1 MRLGPNQNQ
10 TLGLP
15 LFLKNLLF
23 FAKLCLMFH
32 KQNLTEPG
40 KNFFQA
46 LVKTG
51 LSESGIQVSPSV
63 KHYLSELLQFYI
75 FSDHLFSEMSA
86 SGKKQMNS
94 LAELYLNSQTSQ
106 EDSSH
111 HLKKIGDMSLY
122 ISGFFRDS
130 LKRKLI
136 SVDYYIQM
144 GQNAFHSLASRKEE
158 GVFKELAHHFKD
170 LVFVL
175 FCIHKKSSGSH
186 HDYLLSLMDQ
196 YMDEPSRQ
204 VEKKLKS
211 HGLHIPFKKQAPQ

>member
-1 MRLGPNQNQ
+1 
-10 TLGLP
+10 
-15 LFLKNLLF
+15 
-23 FAKLCLMFH
+23 MFH
-32 KQNLTEPG
+32 KRNLMKPG

-51 LSESGIQVSPSV
+51 LSESGIQVSSSV

-75 FSDHLFSEMSA
+75 FSDHLFSEMNA
-86 SGKKQMNS
+86 SGKKQMNC

-106 EDSSH
+106 ETSPRR
-111 HLKKIGDMSLY
+111 LKKIGDMSLY
-122 ISGFFRDS
+122 VSGFFRES
-130 LKRKLI
+130 LKRRLI

-144 GQNAFHSLASRKEE
+144 GQNAFQSLASGRDQE
-158 GVFKELAHHFKD
+158 VFGELAHHFKD

-211 HGLHIPFKKQAPQ
+211 HGLHIPFKKPPPQ

>member
-1 MRLGPNQNQ
+1 
-10 TLGLP
+10 
-15 LFLKNLLF
+15 
-23 FAKLCLMFH
+23 MFH
-32 KQNLTEPG
+32 KQNLMPPG
-40 KNFFQA
+40 QNFFQT

-75 FSDHLFSEMSA
+75 FSDHLFSEMNT
-86 SGKKQMNS
+86 SGKKQMNC
-94 LAELYLNSQTSQ
+94 LAELYLNSQISQ
-106 EDSSH
+106 ESSPR

-122 ISGFFRDS
+122 ISGFFRES
-130 LKRKLI
+130 LKRRLI

-144 GQNAFHSLASRKEE
+144 GQNAFQSLAGLKDQR
-158 GVFKELAHHFKD
+158 VFGELAHHFKD

-196 YMDEPSRQ
+196 YMDDPSHQ

-211 HGLHIPFKKQAPQ
+211 HGLHIPFKKPPPQ